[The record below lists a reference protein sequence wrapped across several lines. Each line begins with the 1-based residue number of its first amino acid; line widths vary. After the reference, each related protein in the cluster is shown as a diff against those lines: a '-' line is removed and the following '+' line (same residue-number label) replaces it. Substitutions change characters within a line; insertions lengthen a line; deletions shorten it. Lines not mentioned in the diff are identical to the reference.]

1 MEIILWRHAQAEVG
15 EPGGADA
22 SRPLTLQ
29 GRKQAA
35 RMGAWLDR
43 SLPSGCRILCSPAV
57 RTQQTV
63 EALGR
68 KYKLVPEIGPQA
80 SADDVLHAAGW
91 PDGRS
96 PVLVVGHQPWLGQ
109 VASLLLTGSVQ
120 DWTVRKANAWWI
132 AQRDRD
138 EGNDIYLKA
147 VLAPEFFS
155 GE

>member
-1 MEIILWRHAQAEVG
+1 MEIILWRHAQAEIG
-15 EPGGADA
+15 EPDEH
-22 SRPLTLQ
+22 RQLTAQ

-35 RMGAWLDR
+35 RMGASLDR
-43 SLPSGCRILCSPAV
+43 SLPSGCLILCSPTA

-68 KYKLVPEIGPQA
+68 KFKLVPEIGPQA
-80 SADDVLHAAGW
+80 SAADVLLAAGW
-91 PDGRS
+91 PDARG

-109 VASLLLTGSVQ
+109 VASLLLTGIEQ
-120 DWTVRKANAWWI
+120 DWTVKKSNAWWI

-147 VLAPEFFS
+147 VLAPEFYC

>member
-1 MEIILWRHAQAEVG
+1 MEIILWRHAQAEIG
-15 EPGGADA
+15 EPDEH
-22 SRPLTLQ
+22 RQLTPQ

-43 SLPSGCRILCSPAV
+43 SLPSGCRILCSPTT

-68 KYKLVPEIGPQA
+68 KFKLVPEIGPYA
-80 SADDVLHAAGW
+80 SATDVLLAAGW

-96 PVLVVGHQPWLGQ
+96 PVMVVGHQPWLGQ
-109 VASLLLTGSVQ
+109 VASLLLTGIAQ
-120 DWTVRKANAWWI
+120 DWTVKKSNAWWI
-132 AQRDRD
+132 AQRDRE

-147 VLAPEFFS
+147 VLAPEFYC